1 MTKIFKVIAKDGYLI
16 KGESHNAESFKKLNL
31 SDIVFDEDKLYS
43 VAGFDDNGNPLLSA
57 AETVFESI
65 NYLILNQ

>member
-1 MTKIFKVIAKDGYLI
+1 MTKVFKVIAKDGYLI

-31 SDIVFDEDKLYS
+31 SDIVFYEDELYS

-57 AETVFESI
+57 VETVFDLHNLE
-65 NYLILNQ
+65 